1 MIEVE
6 PENTPLSHPGQLMM
20 TTEADM
26 GSNFSYQR
34 TPVKSLNK
42 MTIRDNPPAL
52 NAHVS

>member
-26 GSNFSYQR
+26 GSNFSPLR
-34 TPVKSLNK
+34 GSAFLD
-42 MTIRDNPPAL
+42 DNR
-52 NAHVS
+52 